1 MELAMSRILV
11 DVTDTQLNEL
21 IQIAEAEKRS
31 RAAVIR
37 DALDGYI
44 AQRKP
49 ALAADVFGL
58 WEHRNVDGLD
68 YQEKLRSEW

>member
-1 MELAMSRILV
+1 MELAMTRILV

>member
-1 MELAMSRILV
+1 MSRILV
-11 DVTDTQLNEL
+11 DVTETQLNEL
-21 IQIAEAEKRS
+21 SQIAETESRS

-37 DALDGYI
+37 DALDRYI
-44 AQRKP
+44 AQHKP

-58 WEHRNVDGLD
+58 WEHRNVDGVD

>member
-1 MELAMSRILV
+1 MSRILV

-21 IQIAEAEKRS
+21 TQIAEAEKRP

-49 ALAADVFGL
+49 ILAADVFGL

>member
-1 MELAMSRILV
+1 MTRILV